1 MKSVDV
7 KSSIYVD
14 FNKENNKEGRKFK
27 IGDDVRISKYE
38 NILQKP
44 MFQIG

>member
-27 IGDDVRISKYE
+27 IGDHVRILKYE